1 MTHPAIEFLQH
12 LDPSENATFSIEHY
26 IDLPKGLAKP
36 KTDSLSGRYA
46 NLTLRQV
53 TDLLPELQA
62 INDKGAGIF
71 VAVNR
76 FTGHRKLE
84 NLSLVRGIHADMDDI
99 TEDQLA
105 ALAKNLKPSIVVQSS
120 SASRC
125 QVYWLTNADDTLTSA
140 ETKAINQYLAQ
151 HYGAD
156 KAAVDVARLLRLPG
170 FKHMKY
176 RAEGKT
182 PTVTA
187 IFYDQ
192 TYTANQ
198 IRVAFSSIQTRG
210 AEKISTPSARGTYA
224 VTSVLTSQL
233 DEVAKRIEASHP
245 QLWVGEWS
253 TAIRS
258 SGEIGYPSQSEA
270 DLALAGHIGRA
281 CQRSGISDIE
291 LNKAVED
298 IFFRS
303 QLGNGDKWKS
313 RSNYRALTLAK
324 ALKGLSRSTARN
336 APHDLVMDSF
346 GDVRN
351 AKVFAQCAAGHF
363 LYVTTRNRWLQWIN
377 EKWVLCEKDEH
388 ITMAKEV
395 CARMHDTALEIF
407 QQDQEKGKRLLQ
419 DAKASHHMP
428 RLTAMLKLTVSEPEM
443 AAADRELDCNPYLLG
458 VANGVVDLRDGIFL
472 INQPSFNITRY
483 CNARFEVDASCTRW
497 KSFLD
502 EIFAQD
508 TATIACVQRLL
519 GCTLLGLASEEKLVI
534 CYGSGSNGKSV
545 FSNIV
550 HKIMGGYSITSPP
563 SMLTTRRQGDAGPR
577 NDLAALAGARYV
589 SINELQAG
597 DRLDEQVVKMLAG
610 REPISARFLNKEFFE
625 FTPTFTP
632 WLRTNHKPIIYGV
645 EEGIWRRLVLLN
657 FGVQIPEDKKD
668 SALED
673 KLFAERDG
681 ILMWMIEG
689 ARLFMK
695 EGICISPSMRND
707 LLAYRGDSDLLGEFL
722 SDTTWASNTVADKIE
737 QKLFYTS
744 YRMWSALN
752 GTRYMSKKSF
762 TQRLVERGY
771 KETKSGGARFYA
783 GLKWIDEAYLSQVEG
798 GMGRFLGDSDYS
810 LF

>member
-1 MTHPAIEFLQH
+1 MTHPAIEFMQH
-12 LDPSENATFSIEHY
+12 LDPAENATFNIEHY
-26 IDLPKGLAKP
+26 TDLPKGLVKP
-36 KTDSLSGRYA
+36 KSDGLSGRYA
-46 NLTLRQV
+46 NLTLMQV
-53 TDLLPELQA
+53 AEKLPELQ
-62 INDKGAGIF
+62 ILNDKGAGIY

-76 FTGHRKLE
+76 FNGHRKVE
-84 NLSLVRGIHADMDDI
+84 NLSLVRGIHADMDDVKK
-99 TEDQLA
+99 EELA
-105 ALAKNLKPSIVVQSS
+105 VLEKILQPSIVVQSS
-120 SASRC
+120 SETRC
-125 QVYWLTNADDTLTSA
+125 QLYWLLDAGDTLTGA
-140 ETKAINQYLAQ
+140 ETKAINQFLAQ
-151 HYGAD
+151 HHGAD

-198 IRVAFSSIQTRG
+198 IRDAFPSIQTRSTV
-210 AEKISTPSARGTYA
+210 KIATPSVREACAASPFGT
-224 VTSVLTSQL
+224 TQL
-233 DEVAKRIEASHP
+233 EGVAKLIEASHP
-245 QLWVGEWS
+245 QLWAGEWS
-253 TAIRS
+253 TAVRS

-270 DLALAGHIGRA
+270 DLALAGHIARA
-281 CQRSGISDIE
+281 CRRLGA
-291 LNKAVED
+291 NKADLIKNVKD
-298 IFFRS
+298 VFSRS
-303 QLGNGDKWKS
+303 QLGKGDKWKS
-313 RSNYRALTLAK
+313 RSDYRALTVAK
-324 ALKGLSRSTARN
+324 ALKSLSRPN
-336 APHDLVMDSF
+336 ASSPPNDLVMDSF

-351 AKVFAQCAAGHF
+351 AKVFAQCAAGNF

-377 EKWVLCEKDEH
+377 EKWLFCEKDEH
-388 ITMAKEV
+388 ITKAKEV
-395 CARMHDTALEIF
+395 CARMHDTALEMF

-419 DAKASHHMP
+419 DAKASHNMP
-428 RLTAMLKLTVSEPEM
+428 RLAAMLKLTVSEPEM
-443 AAADRELDCNPYLLG
+443 AATDRELDCNPYLLG
-458 VANGVVDLRDGIFL
+458 VENGVVDLCDGLFL
-472 INQPSFNITRY
+472 INQPSFNVTRY
-483 CNARFEVDASCTRW
+483 CNACFDVDASCTRW
-497 KSFLD
+497 ISFLD

-508 TATIACVQRLL
+508 TATIDCVQRLL
-519 GCTLLGLASEEKLVI
+519 GCTLLGLASEEKLII

-563 SMLTTRRQGDAGPR
+563 SMLTTRRQGDGGPR

-610 REPISARFLNKEFFE
+610 REPISARFLKKEFFE

-689 ARLFMK
+689 ARLFLK
-695 EGICISPSMRND
+695 DGICISPSMRND

-722 SDTTWASNTVADKIE
+722 SDTTWISDTVTDKIE

-744 YRMWSALN
+744 YRMWSEVS
-752 GTRYMSKKSF
+752 GTRPMAKKSF

-771 KETKSGGARFYA
+771 KETKSGGARFYG
-783 GLKWIDEAYLSQVEG
+783 GLKWIDQAYLSQVEG
-798 GMGRFLGDSDYS
+798 RMGRFFGDSDYS
-810 LF
+810 PF

>member
-12 LDPSENATFSIEHY
+12 LDPSENATFNIEHY
-26 IDLPKGLAKP
+26 TDLPKGLAKP
-36 KTDSLSGRYA
+36 KYDSLSGRYA
-46 NLTLRQV
+46 NLTLIQV
-53 TDLLPELQA
+53 AEKLPELQTL
-62 INDKGAGIF
+62 NDKGAGIF

-76 FTGHRKLE
+76 FNGDRKKE
-84 NLSLVRGIHADMDDI
+84 NLSSVRGIYADMDDV
-99 TEDQLA
+99 TDQQLTV
-105 ALAKNLKPSIVVQSS
+105 LAKILQPSIVVQSS
-120 SASRC
+120 CATRC
-125 QVYWLTNADDTLTSA
+125 QLYWLLNAGETLTST
-140 ETKAINQYLAQ
+140 ETKAITQSLAK
-151 HYGAD
+151 HHGAD

-187 IFYDQ
+187 SFYDQ

-198 IRVAFSSIQTRG
+198 IRDAFPSIQTR
-210 AEKISTPSARGTYA
+210 AVAKKASPSVREASATTLVCA
-224 VTSVLTSQL
+224 TKL
-233 DEVAKRIEASHP
+233 DEVTKHIEASHP
-245 QLWVGEWS
+245 QLWAGEWS
-253 TAIRS
+253 TVIRS

-281 CQRSGISDIE
+281 CQRFGISDAK
-291 LNKAVED
+291 LNNAVED
-298 IFFRS
+298 IFCKS
-303 QLGNGDKWKS
+303 QMGDGDKWKS
-313 RSNYRALTLAK
+313 RSDYRTLTVAK
-324 ALKGLSRSTARN
+324 ALKGLSRSTAST
-336 APHDLVMDSF
+336 APNDLVLDSF

-351 AKVFAQCAAGHF
+351 AKVFAQCAAGNF
-363 LYVTTRNRWLQWIN
+363 MYVTTRNRWLQWNN
-377 EKWVLCEKDEH
+377 EKWLICEKDEH

-395 CARMHDTALEIF
+395 CARMHGTALEIF
-407 QQDQEKGKRLLQ
+407 QQDQEKGRRLLQ
-419 DAKASHHMP
+419 DAKASHHMH

-443 AAADRELDCNPYLLG
+443 AATDRELDSNPYLLG
-458 VANGVVDLRDGIFL
+458 VSNGVVDLREGIFL
-472 INQPSFNITRY
+472 INQPTFNITRY
-483 CNARFEVDASCTRW
+483 CNASFDVDASCTRW
-497 KSFLD
+497 ISFLD

-508 TATIACVQRLL
+508 TATIDCVQRLL
-519 GCTLLGLASEEKLVI
+519 GCTLLGLASEEILVI

-550 HKIMGGYSITSPP
+550 HKIMGGYSITSPS

-597 DRLDEQVVKMLAG
+597 DRLDEQIVKMLAG
-610 REPISARFLNKEFFE
+610 REPIAARFLNKEFFE

-657 FGVQIPEDKKD
+657 FGVQIPDDKKD

-689 ARLFMK
+689 ARLFLTK
-695 EGICISPSMRND
+695 GICISPSMRND

-722 SDTTWASNTVADKIE
+722 SDTTLASNTVADKIE
-737 QKLFYTS
+737 QKLFYTR
-744 YRMWSALN
+744 YRIWSSLN
-752 GTRYMSKKSF
+752 GTRYMSKKSL

-771 KETKSGGARFYA
+771 KESKSGSKRFYL
-783 GLKWIDEAYLSQVEG
+783 GLKWIDDAYLSQVKD
-798 GMGRFLGDSDYS
+798 GMGRFSGDSEYS
-810 LF
+810 PF

>member
-12 LDPSENATFSIEHY
+12 LDPSENATFNIEHY
-26 IDLPKGLAKP
+26 TDLPKGLAKP
-36 KTDSLSGRYA
+36 KIDGLSGRYA
-46 NLTLRQV
+46 NLTLMQV
-53 TDLLPELQA
+53 ADKLTELQA

-76 FTGHRKLE
+76 FNGHRKVE
-84 NLSLVRGIHADMDDI
+84 NVSLVRGIHADMDDV

-105 ALAKNLKPSIVVQSS
+105 ALAKNLQPSIVVQSS

-198 IRVAFSSIQTRG
+198 IRDAFPSIQTRSTV
-210 AEKISTPSARGTYA
+210 KIVTPSVREACAATPVGAT
-224 VTSVLTSQL
+224 QL
-233 DEVAKRIEASHP
+233 DGVAKLIEASHP
-245 QLWVGEWS
+245 QLWAGEWS
-253 TAIRS
+253 MAIRS

-270 DLALAGHIGRA
+270 DLALAGHIARA
-281 CQRSGISDIE
+281 CRRLGANEPDLI
-291 LNKAVED
+291 KAVED
-298 IFFRS
+298 VFFRS

-313 RSNYRALTLAK
+313 RSDYRALTVAK
-324 ALKGLSRSTARN
+324 ALKSLSRSTASS
-336 APHDLVMDSF
+336 APNDLVIDSF

-351 AKVFAQCAAGHF
+351 AKVFAQCAVGQF
-363 LYVTTRNRWLQWIN
+363 LYVTTRNRWLYWAH
-377 EKWVLCEKDEH
+377 EKWLVCEKDEH

-395 CARMHDTALEIF
+395 CARMHATALGVF

-428 RLTAMLKLTVSEPEM
+428 RLMAMLKLTVSEAEM
-443 AAADRELDCNPYLLG
+443 AATDRELDCNPYLLG
-458 VANGVVDLRDGIFL
+458 IENGVVDLRDGLFL

-483 CNARFEVDASCTRW
+483 CNARFDVDASCTRW
-497 KSFLD
+497 ISFLD

-508 TATIACVQRLL
+508 TAAIACVQRLL
-519 GCTLLGLASEEKLVI
+519 GCTLLGLSSEEKLII

-563 SMLTTRRQGDAGPR
+563 SMLTTRRNGDGGPR

-610 REPISARFLNKEFFE
+610 REPISARFLHQEFFE

-689 ARLFMK
+689 ARLFLK
-695 EGICISPSMRND
+695 EGICISSSMRND
-707 LLAYRGDSDLLGEFL
+707 LLSYRGDSDLLGEFL
-722 SDTTWASNTVADKIE
+722 SDTTWRSDTVDDKIE

-744 YRMWSALN
+744 YRMWSEVN
-752 GTRYMSKKSF
+752 GTRPMAKKSF

-771 KETKSGGARFYA
+771 KDTKSGGARFYA
-783 GLKWIDEAYLSQVEG
+783 GLKWIDQAYLSQVEG
-798 GMGRFLGDSDYS
+798 RMGRFLGDSDHS

>member
-1 MTHPAIEFLQH
+1 MTHPAIKFLQH
-12 LDPSENATFSIEHY
+12 LDPAENATFNIEHY
-26 IDLPKGLAKP
+26 TDLPKGLAKP
-36 KTDSLSGRYA
+36 KSDDLSGRYA
-46 NLTLRQV
+46 NLTLMQV
-53 TDLLPELQA
+53 AEKLPELQTL
-62 INDKGAGIF
+62 NDKGAGIF

-76 FTGHRKLE
+76 FNGHRKVE

-105 ALAKNLKPSIVVQSS
+105 VLAKNLQPSIVVQSS

-125 QVYWLTNADDTLTSA
+125 QVYWLTNADDTLKSA

-198 IRVAFSSIQTRG
+198 IRDAFPSIQTRG
-210 AEKISTPSARGTYA
+210 AAKNAPPSVREASATTP
-224 VTSVLTSQL
+224 VLATQL
-233 DEVAKRIEASHP
+233 DEVAKLIEASHS
-245 QLWVGEWS
+245 QLWAGEWS

-270 DLALAGHIGRA
+270 DLALAGHISRT
-281 CQRSGISDIE
+281 CQLSGISDTE
-291 LNKAVED
+291 LNNAVED

-303 QLGNGDKWKS
+303 QLGNSDKWKS
-313 RSNYRALTLAK
+313 RSDYRALTVAK
-324 ALKGLSRSTARN
+324 ALKGLSRS
-336 APHDLVMDSF
+336 APSSASNDLVMDSF

-351 AKVFAQCAAGHF
+351 SKVFAQCAAGNF
-363 LYVTTRNRWLQWIN
+363 LFVTTRNRWLQWIN
-377 EKWVLCEKDEH
+377 EKWLVCEKDEH
-388 ITMAKEV
+388 ITKAKEV

-407 QQDQEKGKRLLQ
+407 QHDQEKGKRLLQ

-443 AAADRELDCNPYLLG
+443 AATDRELDCNPYLLG

-483 CNARFEVDASCTRW
+483 CNAGFDVDASCTRW
-497 KSFLD
+497 ISFLD

-508 TATIACVQRLL
+508 TATIDCVQRLL

-610 REPISARFLNKEFFE
+610 REPISARFLKKEFFE
-625 FTPTFTP
+625 FIPTFTP

-681 ILMWMIEG
+681 ILMWMIKG

-707 LLAYRGDSDLLGEFL
+707 LLVYRGDSDLLGEFL
-722 SDTTWASNTVADKIE
+722 SDATWKSNAVTDKIE
-737 QKLFYTS
+737 QKLLYTS
-744 YRMWSALN
+744 YRMWSAEN
-752 GTRYMSKKSF
+752 GLQPMTKKSF
-762 TQRLVERGY
+762 TQRLVERGF

-783 GLKWIDEAYLSQVEG
+783 GLKWINEAYPSQVEG
-798 GMGRFLGDSDYS
+798 RMDRFLGNSDYS
-810 LF
+810 PF

>member
-233 DEVAKRIEASHP
+233 DEVAKRIEASH
-245 QLWVGEWS
+245 S
-253 TAIRS
+253 TLGWRVVH
-258 SGEIGYPSQSEA
+258 
-270 DLALAGHIGRA
+270 GH
-281 CQRSGISDIE
+281 
-291 LNKAVED
+291 
-298 IFFRS
+298 
-303 QLGNGDKWKS
+303 
-313 RSNYRALTLAK
+313 
-324 ALKGLSRSTARN
+324 
-336 APHDLVMDSF
+336 SF
-346 GDVRN
+346 
-351 AKVFAQCAAGHF
+351 K
-363 LYVTTRNRWLQWIN
+363 
-377 EKWVLCEKDEH
+377 
-388 ITMAKEV
+388 
-395 CARMHDTALEIF
+395 
-407 QQDQEKGKRLLQ
+407 
-419 DAKASHHMP
+419 
-428 RLTAMLKLTVSEPEM
+428 
-443 AAADRELDCNPYLLG
+443 
-458 VANGVVDLRDGIFL
+458 
-472 INQPSFNITRY
+472 
-483 CNARFEVDASCTRW
+483 
-497 KSFLD
+497 
-502 EIFAQD
+502 
-508 TATIACVQRLL
+508 
-519 GCTLLGLASEEKLVI
+519 
-534 CYGSGSNGKSV
+534 
-545 FSNIV
+545 
-550 HKIMGGYSITSPP
+550 
-563 SMLTTRRQGDAGPR
+563 
-577 NDLAALAGARYV
+577 
-589 SINELQAG
+589 
-597 DRLDEQVVKMLAG
+597 
-610 REPISARFLNKEFFE
+610 
-625 FTPTFTP
+625 
-632 WLRTNHKPIIYGV
+632 
-645 EEGIWRRLVLLN
+645 
-657 FGVQIPEDKKD
+657 
-668 SALED
+668 
-673 KLFAERDG
+673 
-681 ILMWMIEG
+681 
-689 ARLFMK
+689 
-695 EGICISPSMRND
+695 
-707 LLAYRGDSDLLGEFL
+707 RGDWISKPKRSRPCPCRPHRPCL
-722 SDTTWASNTVADKIE
+722 STFRDQRYRTE
-737 QKLFYTS
+737 QGS
-744 YRMWSALN
+744 
-752 GTRYMSKKSF
+752 
-762 TQRLVERGY
+762 
-771 KETKSGGARFYA
+771 
-783 GLKWIDEAYLSQVEG
+783 
-798 GMGRFLGDSDYS
+798 
-810 LF
+810 

>member
-1 MTHPAIEFLQH
+1 
-12 LDPSENATFSIEHY
+12 
-26 IDLPKGLAKP
+26 
-36 KTDSLSGRYA
+36 
-46 NLTLRQV
+46 
-53 TDLLPELQA
+53 
-62 INDKGAGIF
+62 
-71 VAVNR
+71 
-76 FTGHRKLE
+76 
-84 NLSLVRGIHADMDDI
+84 
-99 TEDQLA
+99 
-105 ALAKNLKPSIVVQSS
+105 
-120 SASRC
+120 
-125 QVYWLTNADDTLTSA
+125 
-140 ETKAINQYLAQ
+140 
-151 HYGAD
+151 
-156 KAAVDVARLLRLPG
+156 
-170 FKHMKY
+170 
-176 RAEGKT
+176 
-182 PTVTA
+182 
-187 IFYDQ
+187 
-192 TYTANQ
+192 
-198 IRVAFSSIQTRG
+198 
-210 AEKISTPSARGTYA
+210 
-224 VTSVLTSQL
+224 
-233 DEVAKRIEASHP
+233 
-245 QLWVGEWS
+245 
-253 TAIRS
+253 
-258 SGEIGYPSQSEA
+258 
-270 DLALAGHIGRA
+270 
-281 CQRSGISDIE
+281 
-291 LNKAVED
+291 
-298 IFFRS
+298 
-303 QLGNGDKWKS
+303 
-313 RSNYRALTLAK
+313 
-324 ALKGLSRSTARN
+324 
-336 APHDLVMDSF
+336 MDSF

-695 EGICISPSMRND
+695 EDICISPSMRND

-810 LF
+810 PF

>member
-1 MTHPAIEFLQH
+1 MTHPAVAFLQH
-12 LDPSENATFSIEHY
+12 LDPAENATFNIEHY
-26 IDLPKGLAKP
+26 TDLPKGLVKP
-36 KTDSLSGRYA
+36 KSDDLSGRYA
-46 NLTLRQV
+46 NLTLMQV
-53 TDLLPELQA
+53 TNKLSELQA
-62 INDKGAGIF
+62 INDKGAGVF

-76 FTGHRKLE
+76 FNGHRKIE
-84 NLSLVRGIHADMDDI
+84 NLTRVRGVHADMDDV
-99 TEDQLA
+99 TEDQLT
-105 ALAKNLKPSIVVQSS
+105 LLSKILQPSIVVQSS
-120 SASRC
+120 SSTRF
-125 QVYWLTNADDTLTSA
+125 QLYWLLNDGDTLISA
-140 ETKAINQYLAQ
+140 EAKAINQSLAQ
-151 HYGAD
+151 NHGGD

-176 RAEGKT
+176 RARGET

-187 IFYDQ
+187 IAYGQ

-198 IRVAFSSIQTRG
+198 IRGAFSSIRVKVS
-210 AEKISTPSARGTYA
+210 AKKSTHSARDA
-224 VTSVLTSQL
+224 CASNPVLMSQL
-233 DEVAKRIEASHP
+233 DEVAKLIEASHP
-245 QLWVGEWS
+245 KLWAGEWS
-253 TAIRS
+253 IAIRP
-258 SGEIGYPSQSEA
+258 SGEIGYPSPSEA

-291 LNKAVED
+291 LYKAVED

-313 RSNYRALTLAK
+313 RSDYRALTLAK
-324 ALKGLSRSTARN
+324 ALKGLSRSTAST
-336 APHDLVMDSF
+336 APNDLVSDSF

-351 AKVFAQCAAGHF
+351 AKIFAQCAAGHF
-363 LYVTTRNRWLQWIN
+363 LHVITRNRWLQWIN

-395 CARMHDTALEIF
+395 CARMYDTALIVF

-428 RLTAMLKLTVSEPEM
+428 RLAAMLKLAVSEREM
-443 AAADRELDCNPYLLG
+443 AATDRELDCNPYMLG
-458 VANGVVDLRDGIFL
+458 VANGVVDLRDGKHL
-472 INQPSFNITRY
+472 INQPSLKITRY
-483 CNARFEVDASCTRW
+483 CNARFNVDASCTRW
-497 KSFLD
+497 ISFLD

-508 TATIACVQRLL
+508 SATIACVQRLL

-550 HKIMGGYSITSPP
+550 HKMMGGYSITAPP
-563 SMLTTRRQGDAGPR
+563 SMLTTRRQGDSGPR

-610 REPISARFLNKEFFE
+610 REPISARFLHQEFFE

-722 SDTTWASNTVADKIE
+722 TDTTWASNTVADKIE

-744 YRMWSALN
+744 YRIWSAVN
-752 GTRYMSKKSF
+752 GTRPMAKKSF
-762 TQRLVERGY
+762 TQRLIERGY

-798 GMGRFLGDSDYS
+798 RMGRFLGDSDYS

>member
-26 IDLPKGLAKP
+26 TDLPKGLAKP
-36 KTDSLSGRYA
+36 KIDGLSGRYA
-46 NLTLRQV
+46 NLTLMQV
-53 TDLLPELQA
+53 ADKLTELQA

-76 FTGHRKLE
+76 FNGHRKVE
-84 NLSLVRGIHADMDDI
+84 NVSLVRGIHADMDDV

-105 ALAKNLKPSIVVQSS
+105 ALAKNLQPSIVVQSS

-125 QVYWLTNADDTLTSA
+125 QVYWLTNDDDTLTSA

-176 RAEGKT
+176 RAEGMT

-198 IRVAFSSIQTRG
+198 IRDAFPSIQTRG
-210 AEKISTPSARGTYA
+210 TVKIAPPSVRKACVATPIGAT
-224 VTSVLTSQL
+224 QL
-233 DEVAKRIEASHP
+233 DAVAKLVEASHP
-245 QLWVGEWS
+245 QLWAGEWS

-270 DLALAGHIGRA
+270 DLALAGHIARA
-281 CQRSGISDIE
+281 CHRSGARGAA
-291 LNKAVED
+291 LNNAVED
-298 IFFRS
+298 VFFRS
-303 QLGNGDKWKS
+303 QLGGGDKWKS
-313 RSNYRALTLAK
+313 RSDYRALTVAR
-324 ALKGLSRSTARN
+324 ALKGLSRSN
-336 APHDLVMDSF
+336 ASTTLDDLVMDSF
-346 GDVRN
+346 GDIRN
-351 AKVFAQCAAGHF
+351 AKVFAQCAVGHF
-363 LYVTTRNRWLQWIN
+363 LYVTTRNRWLHWIN
-377 EKWVLCEKDEH
+377 EKWLVCEKDEH

-395 CARMHDTALEIF
+395 CAKMHDTALEVF
-407 QQDQEKGKRLLQ
+407 QKDQEKGRHLLQ
-419 DAKASHHMP
+419 DAKASHHRT
-428 RLTAMLKLTVSEPEM
+428 RLIAMLKLTVSESEM
-443 AAADRELDCNPYLLG
+443 AATDRELDCNPYLLG
-458 VANGVVDLRDGIFL
+458 VANGVVDLRDGQYL
-472 INQPSFNITRY
+472 INQPSLKITRY
-483 CNARFEVDASCTRW
+483 CNASFDVNSGCTRW
-497 KSFLD
+497 ISFLD

-508 TATIACVQRLL
+508 AATIACVQRLL
-519 GCTLLGLASEEKLVI
+519 GCTLLGLASEEKLII
-534 CYGSGSNGKSV
+534 CFGSGSNGKSV

-550 HKIMGGYSITSPP
+550 HKIMGGYSITAPP
-563 SMLTTRRQGDAGPR
+563 SMLTTRRKGDGGPR

-597 DRLDEQVVKMLAG
+597 DRLDEQIVKMLAG
-610 REPISARFLNKEFFE
+610 REPISARFLHQEFFE

-657 FGVQIPEDKKD
+657 FGVQIPEGKKD

-689 ARLFMK
+689 TRLFLK
-695 EGICISPSMRND
+695 DGICISPSMRND

-722 SDTTWASNTVADKIE
+722 SDTTWASNSVADKIE

-744 YRMWSALN
+744 YRMWSAAN
-752 GTRYMSKKSF
+752 GSRPMAKKSF

-771 KETKSGGARFYA
+771 KETKSGGNRFYA
-783 GLKWIDEAYLSQVEG
+783 GLKWIDKAYLSQVEG
-798 GMGRFLGDSDYS
+798 RMGRFLGDSDYS
-810 LF
+810 PF

>member
-26 IDLPKGLAKP
+26 TDLPKGLAKP
-36 KTDSLSGRYA
+36 KTDGLSGRYA
-46 NLTLRQV
+46 DLTLRQV
-53 TDLLPELQA
+53 ADLLPELQA
-62 INDKGAGIF
+62 INDKGAGVF

-76 FTGHRKLE
+76 FTGHRKVE

-105 ALAKNLKPSIVVQSS
+105 SLAKNLQPSIVVQSS

-125 QVYWLTNADDTLTSA
+125 QVYWLLDEGETLTSA
-140 ETKAINQYLAQ
+140 ETKLINQSLAK
-151 HYGAD
+151 HHGAD

-187 IFYDQ
+187 TFHEQ

-198 IRVAFSSIQTRG
+198 VRNAFSSIQTLG
-210 AEKISTPSARGTYA
+210 AAKTASPSVRETSAATP
-224 VTSVLTSQL
+224 VLTSQL
-233 DEVAKRIEASHP
+233 DEVAKLIEASYP
-245 QLWVGEWS
+245 QLWAGEWS
-253 TAIRS
+253 MAIRPG
-258 SGEIGYPSQSEA
+258 GEIGYPSQSEA
-270 DLALAGHIGRA
+270 DLALVGHIGRA
-281 CQRSGISDIE
+281 CQRFGISDIE

-303 QLGNGDKWKS
+303 QLGDGDKWKS
-313 RSNYRALTLAK
+313 RSDYRTLTLAK
-324 ALKGLSRSTARN
+324 ALKGLSRSTAST
-336 APHDLVMDSF
+336 APNDLVMDSF

-351 AKVFAQCAAGHF
+351 AKIFAQCAAGHF
-363 LYVTTRNRWLQWIN
+363 LHVITRNRWLQWIN

-395 CARMHDTALEIF
+395 CARMHDTALMVF
-407 QQDQEKGKRLLQ
+407 QHDQEKGKRLLQ

-428 RLTAMLKLTVSEPEM
+428 RLAAMLKLAVSETEM
-443 AAADRELDCNPYLLG
+443 AATDRELDCNPYLLG
-458 VANGVVDLRDGIFL
+458 VANGVVDLRDGQFL
-472 INQPSFNITRY
+472 INKPSLKITRY
-483 CNARFEVDASCTRW
+483 CNANFDVDASCTRW
-497 KSFLD
+497 ISFIE
-502 EIFAQD
+502 EIFAHD

-545 FSNIV
+545 FSNIIHRV
-550 HKIMGGYSITSPP
+550 MSGYSITSPP
-563 SMLTTRRQGDAGPR
+563 SMMTTRRQGDAGPR

-610 REPISARFLNKEFFE
+610 REPISARFLHQEFFE

-632 WLRTNHKPIIYGV
+632 WLRTNHKPIIHGV
-645 EEGIWRRLVLLN
+645 EEGIWRRIVLLK
-657 FGVQIPEDKKD
+657 FGVQIPEEKKD

-689 ARLFMK
+689 ARLFLK
-695 EGICISPSMRND
+695 EGICMSPSMRND

-744 YRMWSALN
+744 YRIWSAVN
-752 GTRYMSKKSF
+752 GTRPMAKKSF
-762 TQRLVERGY
+762 TQRLIERGY

-798 GMGRFLGDSDYS
+798 RMGTFLGDSDYS
-810 LF
+810 LL